1 MGSYTDQ
8 PEIQM
13 NPLDPRHLLGCKAVG
28 MLAGIVKSGALDHV
42 PTIKQ
47 LAIELDKEWEATF
60 IDTNKREP
68 Q

>member
-1 MGSYTDQ
+1 MGLNTDP

-13 NPLDPRHLLGCKAVG
+13 NALDPRHLLGCKAVG
-28 MLAGIVKSGALDHV
+28 MLAGIVKTGALDHV
-42 PTIKQ
+42 PTIKAM
-47 LAIELDKEWEATF
+47 AIELDKEWETTF